1 MKVGG
6 GKGEGGE
13 GARKRGQRRG
23 AEGNPWA
30 GNRVMTPTTA
40 SLACYLA
47 WGRVGRGEQRE
58 AQHSREELRA
68 TIGEAG
74 GRRRGEGSG
83 GAGWVGRP

>member
-30 GNRVMTPTTA
+30 GDDNRVLTPTTA
-40 SLACYLA
+40 SLACDLA
-47 WGRVGRGEQRE
+47 WERVGRGEQRD
-58 AQHSREELRA
+58 AQHSRG
-68 TIGEAG
+68 TGEGGGGGGDGEG
-74 GRRRGEGSG
+74 GRGVAERGG
-83 GAGWVGRP
+83 G